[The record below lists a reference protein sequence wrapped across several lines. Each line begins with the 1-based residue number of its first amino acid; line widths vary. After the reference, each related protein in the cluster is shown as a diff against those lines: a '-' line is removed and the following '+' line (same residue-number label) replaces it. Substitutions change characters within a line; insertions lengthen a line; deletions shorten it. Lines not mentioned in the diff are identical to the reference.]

1 MAIYS
6 ALLVACFLF
15 ITGSMLG
22 WVTEVLFRRFFTAKK
37 WINPGFL
44 TGPYLPLYG
53 FGIVGLF
60 LISFLPI
67 YTGYAWLDAVLII
80 LIMGVSMT
88 LIEYLAGLIFIKGMK
103 IKLWDYSDRRGN
115 IQGII
120 CPLFSFFWLLIGAF
134 YYFVIRL
141 YVIDAVVWFVENI
154 EFAFIAGLF
163 LGIFLV
169 DVGHSLNLTAKIRK
183 FAKENKIVVSF
194 EKLKESVHDKI
205 EQREHKKA
213 SFVFPFKS
221 SRSLTDELRSY
232 TETNLGGGAKDGKK
246 NKNKPAKI

>member
-1 MAIYS
+1 MEIYT
-6 ALLVACFLF
+6 ALLVASFLF

-67 YTGYAWLDAVLII
+67 YTGINWLDSALII

-88 LIEYLAGLIFIKGMK
+88 LIEYIAGLIFIKGMK
-103 IKLWDYSDRRGN
+103 IKLWDYSDRWGN

-120 CPLFSFFWLLIGAF
+120 CPLFSFFWLLVGAF
-134 YYFVIRL
+134 YYFVIRI
-141 YVIDAVVWFVENI
+141 YAIDAVIWFVENI
-154 EFAFIAGLF
+154 EFSFIVGLF

-169 DVGHSLNLTAKIRK
+169 DVAHSVNLTAKIRK
-183 FAKENKIVVSF
+183 FAKENKIIVSF
-194 EKLKESVHDKI
+194 EKLKESVHDKV
-205 EQREHKKA
+205 ERLENKKA

-221 SRSLTDELRSY
+221 SRTFTEELQSYSELHKGDE
-232 TETNLGGGAKDGKK
+232 EKHGKR
-246 NKNKPAKI
+246 NKN

>member
-67 YTGYAWLDAVLII
+67 YTGYPWLDAVLII
-80 LIMGVSMT
+80 LIMGASMT

-154 EFAFIAGLF
+154 EFSFIVGLF

-232 TETNLGGGAKDGKK
+232 TETNLGGGDKDGKK
-246 NKNKPAKI
+246 NKNKPARI